1 MSLVITDAGIAA
13 ATKAKEL
20 GIEYK
25 ITHISI
31 GSEGYTPSKSQTAL
45 KAEILKRAL
54 TRGDVIAP
62 GRLHF
67 ETIWDGD
74 EEFVGKELGYW
85 LEDGTLFAVDSREG
99 AVITYKHKTSVV
111 TEGCELNLS
120 ASSIENITVELIG
133 TPEATES
140 VAGIAKIATA
150 AMVDAGTDDRSFLTV
165 KKLVY
170 ALGLPYIRDK
180 LVELLWEPLL
190 EKMWIKVAFAGC
202 PVGSPLSWPTDTA
215 PDGFAI
221 MKGQAFDV
229 VANPNTAKAYP
240 SGVLPDMR
248 GLAIVGKK
256 DGELIL
262 AYEEDAV
269 KSHNHSGSVSST
281 DLGSK
286 IAEEAGSH
294 AHGLPNGKDANAT
307 SSTNALQGA
316 STFSNWNRTSSS
328 SGEHIHA
335 VPIGSHVHELLIAAF
350 GATENTIK
358 NRKFNWIV
366 RMA

>member
-99 AVITYKHKTSVV
+99 AVITYKHKTSVI

-190 EKMWIKVAFAGC
+190 EKMWVKVAFAGC
-202 PVGSPLSWPTDTA
+202 PVGVPLPWPTDEA
-215 PDGFAI
+215 PDSFAI

-229 VANPNTAKAYP
+229 VANPHTAKAYP
-240 SGVLPDMR
+240 KGILDDMR

-262 AYEEDAV
+262 AYEADAV
-269 KSHNHSGSVSST
+269 KSHDHPGSKTIET
-281 DLGSK
+281 DLGT
-286 IAEEAGSH
+286 IQTEEDEGH
-294 AHGLPNGKDANAT
+294 AHTISSLRDKAT
-307 SSTNALQGA
+307 QGA
-316 STFSNWNRTSSS
+316 AGTYGSGNNNGSRTT
-328 SGEHIHA
+328 GKGGVHVHA
-335 VPIGSHVHELLIAAF
+335 VPISSHMHELLIAAF